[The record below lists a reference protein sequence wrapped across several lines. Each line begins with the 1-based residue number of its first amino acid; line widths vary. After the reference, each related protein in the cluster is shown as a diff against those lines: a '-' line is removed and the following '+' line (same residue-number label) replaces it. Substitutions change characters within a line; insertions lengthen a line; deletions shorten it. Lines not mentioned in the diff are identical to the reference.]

1 MERRNAWLS
10 YKEAEE
16 TEMEKLAKA
25 YREFLDKGKTERE
38 CVAEIV
44 KEAEAAGYESLES
57 KLEKGEKIKA
67 GDKVYAVGMKKIVAL
82 FHVGT
87 EELSGGMSILCAHI
101 DSPRLDVKQNPLYE
115 DTDLAYLDTHYYGG
129 VKKYQWVTLPLALHG
144 VIVKTDGTIQEVSIG
159 EKEEDPVF
167 VVTDLLIH
175 LAGKQMEKKASV
187 VIEGEKLD
195 LLIGSRP
202 LEKEERLDESEKEA
216 VKANVMRIL
225 TDYYDYGRGRFSFSR
240 AGDRSGRKGKRVWS
254 GQKYDRCLWTG

>member
-87 EELSGGMSILCAHI
+87 EELSGGMSILCAH
-101 DSPRLDVKQNPLYE
+101 
-115 DTDLAYLDTHYYGG
+115 T
-129 VKKYQWVTLPLALHG
+129 TLR
-144 VIVKTDGTIQEVSIG
+144 DWMS
-159 EKEEDPVF
+159 
-167 VVTDLLIH
+167 
-175 LAGKQMEKKASV
+175 S
-187 VIEGEKLD
+187 
-195 LLIGSRP
+195 
-202 LEKEERLDESEKEA
+202 
-216 VKANVMRIL
+216 RIL
-225 TDYYDYGRGRFSFSR
+225 CTRIRIWLIWIPIIM
-240 AGDRSGRKGKRVWS
+240 VV
-254 GQKYDRCLWTG
+254 

>member
-87 EELSGGMSILCAHI
+87 EELSGGMSILC
-101 DSPRLDVKQNPLYE
+101 
-115 DTDLAYLDTHYYGG
+115 
-129 VKKYQWVTLPLALHG
+129 
-144 VIVKTDGTIQEVSIG
+144 VSILR
-159 EKEEDPVF
+159 DW
-167 VVTDLLIH
+167 
-175 LAGKQMEKKASV
+175 MS
-187 VIEGEKLD
+187 
-195 LLIGSRP
+195 S
-202 LEKEERLDESEKEA
+202 
-216 VKANVMRIL
+216 RIL
-225 TDYYDYGRGRFSFSR
+225 CTRIRIWLIWIPIIM
-240 AGDRSGRKGKRVWS
+240 VV
-254 GQKYDRCLWTG
+254 

>member
-87 EELSGGMSILCAHI
+87 
-101 DSPRLDVKQNPLYE
+101 
-115 DTDLAYLDTHYYGG
+115 
-129 VKKYQWVTLPLALHG
+129 
-144 VIVKTDGTIQEVSIG
+144 
-159 EKEEDPVF
+159 
-167 VVTDLLIH
+167 
-175 LAGKQMEKKASV
+175 
-187 VIEGEKLD
+187 
-195 LLIGSRP
+195 
-202 LEKEERLDESEKEA
+202 
-216 VKANVMRIL
+216 
-225 TDYYDYGRGRFSFSR
+225 
-240 AGDRSGRKGKRVWS
+240 
-254 GQKYDRCLWTG
+254 